1 MGFGDKVPLGIA
13 TGLSG
18 TLMGTEVVTA
28 IPAGTAFVPT
38 AGDYYVRNVGANV
51 TVQVLDSA
59 GAWNNVTA
67 AGVGGYFSFDGAC
80 VRLFNAG
87 VGAQN
92 VTLQKAG

>member
-28 IPAGTAFVPT
+28 IAAGAAFVP
-38 AGDYYVRNVGANV
+38 ACGDYYVRAVGANI
-51 TVQVLDSA
+51 TVQVLDSS

-67 AGVGGYFSFDGAC
+67 VGVGGYFSFDGAC
-80 VRLFNAG
+80 VRLFNAAG
-87 VGAQN
+87 VSQN
-92 VTLQKAG
+92 VTTQRAG